1 MKKHNYNYAVKVQ
14 MVRGKRVSENE
25 MMYKVKLAQVI
36 FSGRTVKFPATSD
49 VTLWV
54 NATCACPKLHRGRE
68 YLIMGHAEGA
78 VSKLLI
84 SPLTI
89 VTAWKESQATQ
100 INKWHVRSASKSG
113 QSQNKKKKIQ
123 PENKKQKKRPPAVTP
138 SPKAQP
144 KRLWVSSTSVQPLNV
159 KPTHTKPV
167 IARAPSVPGKT
178 TESSAPFNV
187 SDFLNGYTHGG
198 RYYTKELAKKY
209 NQATLRAA
217 RT

>member
-1 MKKHNYNYAVKVQ
+1 VKVQ

-78 VSKLLI
+78 VSKLLM

-100 INKWHVRSASKSG
+100 IN
-113 QSQNKKKKIQ
+113 
-123 PENKKQKKRPPAVTP
+123 
-138 SPKAQP
+138 
-144 KRLWVSSTSVQPLNV
+144 
-159 KPTHTKPV
+159 
-167 IARAPSVPGKT
+167 
-178 TESSAPFNV
+178 
-187 SDFLNGYTHGG
+187 
-198 RYYTKELAKKY
+198 
-209 NQATLRAA
+209 
-217 RT
+217 